1 MEQQY
6 ELDNFIADRITR
18 LELVNAR
25 KSKNLTQKD
34 IHDITGLSMSCISS
48 IESETDSSPTLRSMI
63 KYLNAVGMEICFK
76 KKEI

>member
-25 KSKNLTQKD
+25 KSKE
-34 IHDITGLSMSCISS
+34 LS
-48 IESETDSSPTLRSMI
+48 
-63 KYLNAVGMEICFK
+63 F
-76 KKEI
+76 